1 MSGRKLRKEGVL
13 QVKLVE
19 PANAI
24 RILGAATLKSHRHPF
39 ETWRSAYVTLRYN
52 NNNNNNTKFSS
63 TFIVCFV
70 LELIV

>member
-52 NNNNNNTKFSS
+52 NNTKFPS
-63 TFIVCFV
+63 TFVVCFV